1 MHCENGQFGE
11 YLLLGMWH
19 RFISGVDNLSGRF
32 PQEQKAIAIVLNGN
46 ASEFNGIL
54 VD

>member
-1 MHCENGQFGE
+1 MHCKNGQFGE
-11 YLLLGMWH
+11 YLLLRMWQW
-19 RFISGVDNLSGRF
+19 FISGVGNLSRRF